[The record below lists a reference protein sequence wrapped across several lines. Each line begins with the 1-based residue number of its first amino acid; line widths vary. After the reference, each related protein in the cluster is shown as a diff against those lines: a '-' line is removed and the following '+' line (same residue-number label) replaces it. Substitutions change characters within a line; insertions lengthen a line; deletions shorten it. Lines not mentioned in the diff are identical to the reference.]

1 MKNTKQTISNV
12 AQLPFQYVA
21 LVQELGSLLNIGSS
35 NKLIS
40 KSDLIKYVNT
50 IFMIDQCD
58 YTKRIIEGPNQY
70 ASEYKIPAFLKFIVL
85 PYKLV
90 VPGLPM
96 ETDLIQRYLDISISD
111 VFNTLEFDKITR
123 LIKHIVGK
131 LHLNL
136 PLECEAITPLRS
148 TVTLDQLFTQG
159 MVELKLR
166 DNNIPCIFESIEAV
180 NIKEIDDL
188 AHLKVEEFIFH
199 KLQ

>member
-1 MKNTKQTISNV
+1 MKNTKQTISDV
-12 AQLPFQYVA
+12 TTLPSQYVA
-21 LVQELGSLLNIGSS
+21 LVQELESLLNVGS
-35 NKLIS
+35 NKELIS

-58 YTKRIIEGPNQY
+58 YTKKLIEGPNQY
-70 ASEYKIPAFLKFIVL
+70 ASDYKIPAFLKFIVL
-85 PYKLV
+85 PSKLV

-96 ETDLIQRYLDISISD
+96 ETDLIQRYLNISFSN

-123 LIKHIVGK
+123 IIKHIVSR

-136 PLECEAITPLRS
+136 SLECEAITHLRS
-148 TVTLDQLFTQG
+148 NVTLDQLFTQG
-159 MVELKLR
+159 MVESKLR
-166 DNNIPCIFESIEAV
+166 DNNIPCIFESIEAI

-199 KLQ
+199 KLK